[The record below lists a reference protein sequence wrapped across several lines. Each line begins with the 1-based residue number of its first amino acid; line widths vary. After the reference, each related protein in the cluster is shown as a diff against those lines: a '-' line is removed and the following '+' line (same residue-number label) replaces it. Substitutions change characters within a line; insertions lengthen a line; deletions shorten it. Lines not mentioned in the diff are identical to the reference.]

1 MEIFIRYNNDDQEY
15 SNINMSDFDN
25 VDFEYFC
32 SVGTTTLNN
41 SKKIP
46 RNVSFGKGASEASF
60 CYVTTG

>member
-32 SVGTTTLNN
+32 SVGTTILNN

-46 RNVSFGKGASEASF
+46 SNV
-60 CYVTTG
+60 